1 MFRHGIFKTRIT
13 VGKRIDTFIV
23 TFTEMFFFLF
33 LEIVLFILVTYLHW
47 LTTQI
52 GEYLYQAICLHWMHT
67 QSGESGEYLY

>member
-1 MFRHGIFKTRIT
+1 MEFLKHASLSGNVLTHLLLPSQKCS
-13 VGKRIDTFIV
+13 
-23 TFTEMFFFLF
+23 FFLF
-33 LEIVLFILVTYLHW
+33 LEIVLFIVVTYLHW